1 MKVLYR
7 KIELI
12 FEKLVL
18 VSMML
23 LGNSIT
29 FIIALCTVLFWLT
42 NKQFY
47 TQDIHQ
53 SIGDVILGVTFL
65 SLFIIQKSF
74 NRFSGSLHLK
84 VNELVASH
92 EPAINALIN
101 IEEKTEREITELSKE
116 YAELA
121 LLAKTEKKPLTN
133 KATQLY
139 SAINKKV
146 KKLLILLVIALVP
159 CGGLAQKLS
168 VKSIPTSVKVSFKR
182 AYPLAIDI
190 NWTKQEG
197 NYSAEFE
204 IGTISKSATYD
215 PFGMIVQSW
224 EKLPNTDLPTIATE
238 FIDKNYQEYSI
249 NRVRKVTNSMNVV
262 TYEVKLTN
270 RLVLFDSLGNFRE
283 TIRN

>member
-7 KIELI
+7 QMELL

-18 VSMML
+18 VAMML

-53 SIGDVILGVTFL
+53 SIGDVILGITFL

-92 EPAINALIN
+92 EPASNALIN
-101 IEEKTEREITELSKE
+101 VEEKTEREITELSKE
-116 YAELA
+116 YIELA
-121 LLAKTEKKPLTN
+121 LLAKSKKKPLTN
-133 KATQLY
+133 KATHLY

-159 CGGLAQKLS
+159 VGGQAQKLS
-168 VKSIPTSVKVSFKR
+168 LKNIPAPVKVSFNR
-182 AYPLAIDI
+182 AYPLASDI
-190 NWTKQEG
+190 NWKKREA

-204 IGTISKSATYD
+204 VAKVSKCVTYD
-215 PFGMIVQSW
+215 AFGMIVESW
-224 EKLPNTDLPTIATE
+224 EKLPKADLPITASE

-249 NRVRKVTNSMNVV
+249 NRVRKITNAMNMVE
-262 TYEVKLTN
+262 YEVKLDN
-270 RLVLFDSLGNFRE
+270 RLVFFDSLGNFRI
-283 TIRN
+283 TKKD